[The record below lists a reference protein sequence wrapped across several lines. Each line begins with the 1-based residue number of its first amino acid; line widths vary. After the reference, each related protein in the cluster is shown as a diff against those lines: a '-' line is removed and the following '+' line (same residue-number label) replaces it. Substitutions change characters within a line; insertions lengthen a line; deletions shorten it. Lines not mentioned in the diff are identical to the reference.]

1 MMNFSKTK
9 WIRESKHSF
18 IVQRIKQS
26 FLFDTYL
33 SFQVNFDNRDLVSS
47 RNFKIKMEEVFY

>member
-9 WIRESKHSF
+9 WITESEHLF